1 MINAMKK
8 LAATG
13 GIVGRMGAGIGA
25 VLMTRRGP
33 HCRLDRRDLPY
44 ITPLLHRQRHGRSE
58 QCSLS
63 AFGLG

>member
-1 MINAMKK
+1 MINAMNK
-8 LAATG
+8 LAAAS

-25 VLMTRRGP
+25 VLTRRGP
-33 HCRLDRRDLPY
+33 YRLGRRDLPY
-44 ITPLLHRQRHGRSE
+44 ITPLLSRQRHRRSE